1 MTEAVVA
8 HSRARTHQKLNPL
21 GIKAEIDRRRTIG
34 AGATLLSD
42 GGGLY
47 LRIEGSGNARWT
59 YRYTRPDGGRGERG
73 LGSFGEVSLKV
84 ARDLVQSER
93 ERLKRGVDPVEAR
106 LSDRLAAKAAR
117 TIPTFGEAAGRY
129 IDEKVAAKATNDKH
143 IAQWRQTLSD
153 AYCAALRGKRIDQVV
168 ADDVLAVL
176 LQDTQKK
183 AAGGVVLSGTLWELK
198 RETASRLLD
207 RIKRVL
213 DWATVENWRTGD
225 NPARWVGFLEHKL
238 TRPVAAVKHHASMH
252 YRDVPQFVAD
262 LKLRPASSARALEL
276 LVLTACRSG
285 EVRGAVWAELDLVS
299 RVWTIPAERMKA
311 RKEHRVPLTDRMI
324 EIVAGQQ
331 PDEDKR
337 EGLIFPSS
345 TGSIMSDMVFKSLLE
360 RMGRKVVT
368 AHGFRSS
375 FREWA
380 GDEYGAADDI
390 AEAALAHSFGSQVQR
405 AYRRSPAFQLRE
417 KLMIAWGQHC
427 ASQTVATNVVKLR
440 PRG

>member
-8 HSRARTHQKLNPL
+8 HSRARAHQKLNPL

-73 LGSFGEVSLKV
+73 LGSFSEVSLKV

-93 ERLKRGVDPVEAR
+93 ERLKRGVDPVEAH

-117 TIPTFGEAAGRY
+117 TIPTFAEAAGRY
-129 IDEKVAAKATNDKH
+129 IDEKVAPKASNEKH
-143 IAQWRQTLSD
+143 VGQWRQTLGD
-153 AYCAALRGKRIDQVV
+153 GYCRAIRGKRIDQVT

-176 LQDTQKK
+176 LQVTEKRV
-183 AAGGVVLSGTLWELK
+183 AGGGTATGSLWELK

-213 DWATVENWRTGD
+213 DWATVENWRKGD
-225 NPARWVGFLEHKL
+225 NPARWIGFLEHKL
-238 TRPVAAVKHHASMH
+238 ARPVAAVKHHASMH
-252 YRDVPQFVAD
+252 YRDVPQFIAD

-324 EIVAGQQ
+324 EIVTGQQ

-337 EGLIFPSS
+337 EGLIFPSG

-427 ASQTVATNVVKLR
+427 ASQTIATNVVKLR